1 MKNDDICHMK
11 QIQFLPT
18 CLAVMLLLLV
28 TSTATAQN
36 LGSIQRGQ
44 RGYTPPP
51 RAIEAGEPEKPDT
64 NLMAQEKA
72 AIYAEALQID
82 AFKKEVL
89 RSYLEDYYKEKI
101 DISYNPELKYD
112 EKQPLLNAA
121 SKKYEERLVEVFD
134 QEQINQLLAYEEI
147 GVGDDKKESKKKKK
161 RKKRK
166 KTKN

>member
-1 MKNDDICHMK
+1 MKNDDICSMK
-11 QIQFLPT
+11 QIRFLLT
-18 CLAVMLLLLV
+18 LLGVGLLLV
-28 TSTATAQN
+28 TTTTAAAQN

-101 DISYNPELKYD
+101 AVSYNPELKYD

-121 SKKYEERLVEVFD
+121 SKKYEARLAEVFD
-134 QEQINQLLAYEEI
+134 KDQINQLLAYEEI
-147 GVGDDKKESKKKKK
+147 GVGGDKKERKKKK